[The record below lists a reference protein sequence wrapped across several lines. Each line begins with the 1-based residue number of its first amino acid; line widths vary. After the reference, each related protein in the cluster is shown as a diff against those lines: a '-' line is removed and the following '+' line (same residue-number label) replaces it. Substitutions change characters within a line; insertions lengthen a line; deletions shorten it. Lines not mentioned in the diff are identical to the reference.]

1 MKPINANTKIAHL
14 LKAHPDALEAII
26 SIDQKFDT
34 LRNPLLRKELAGR
47 TSIAMASE
55 MAGCQ
60 IADFYSKLK
69 PMGFEIETDTK
80 KPVVEEKKGLP
91 VFLTTLTKNQI
102 IDFDVRELLASGND
116 PLNLILDKIKSVQ
129 AGEALKVINTFEPV
143 PLIKMLEKQ
152 GFDVYANVISNELI
166 ETYFYKKSD
175 KTTIEVK
182 PKEGVDSGWDGVM
195 KRFTDKLVTV
205 DVRKLEM
212 PQPMLTILSELDKL
226 PPDVALYVYHKRIPV
241 FLLPELSDRKFDY
254 RIKEISEGEVRL
266 LIFKS

>member
-1 MKPINANTKIAHL
+1 METINANTKISHL

-26 SIDQKFDT
+26 SIDQKFDK
-34 LRNPLLRKELAGR
+34 LRDPLLRKELAGR

-60 IADFYSKLK
+60 IDDFFSKLK
-69 PMGFEIETDTK
+69 PLGFEIEMDT
-80 KPVVEEKKGLP
+80 KPVVEEKKELP
-91 VFLTTLTKNQI
+91 AFLTTLTKNQI
-102 IDFDVRELLASGND
+102 IDLDVRELLASGKD
-116 PLNLILDKIKSVQ
+116 PLKLILDKIKTVQ

-152 GFDVYANVISNELI
+152 GFDVYADVKSNELV
-166 ETYFYKKSD
+166 ETYFYKKSG

-182 PKEGVDSGWDGVM
+182 PKEGVDSGWDEVM
-195 KRFTDKLVTV
+195 QRFTDKLVTV
-205 DVRKLEM
+205 DVRELEM
-212 PQPMLTILSELDKL
+212 PQPMLTILAELDKL
-226 PPDVALYVYHKRIPV
+226 PADVALYVYHKRIPV

-254 RIKEISEGEVRL
+254 RIKEIGEGEVHL

>member
-1 MKPINANTKIAHL
+1 MKPISANTKIAHL

-26 SIDQKFDT
+26 SIDQKFDK

-47 TSIAMASE
+47 TTIAMASK

-60 IADFYSKLK
+60 IDDFFSKLK
-69 PMGFEIETDTK
+69 PLGFEIDTET
-80 KPVVEEKKGLP
+80 KPVVEEKKELP
-91 VFLTTLTKNQI
+91 SFITTLTKNKI

-116 PLNLILDKIKSVQ
+116 PLTLILDKVKSVQ

-152 GFDVYANVISNELI
+152 GFDVYADVISNELV

-182 PKEGVDSGWDGVM
+182 PKEGANSGWDEVM
-195 KRFTDKLVTV
+195 QRFTGKLVTV
-205 DVRKLEM
+205 DVRELDM
-212 PQPMLTILSELDKL
+212 PQPMLTILDELDKL
-226 PPDVALYVYHKRIPV
+226 SADVALYVYHKRIPV
-241 FLLPELSDRKFDY
+241 FLLPELSDRKFDF
-254 RIKEISEGEVRL
+254 RIKEISEGEVHL